1 MNGCRWDLDAGVD
14 AASSEGGGWTDGRAP
29 RRTVSMEPS
38 SDASMGE
45 VVGSTFS

>member
-1 MNGCRWDLDAGVD
+1 MPAELGVERGVEPYGRGQRQDDA
-14 AASSEGGGWTDGRAP
+14 P
-29 RRTVSMEPS
+29 FSMEPS